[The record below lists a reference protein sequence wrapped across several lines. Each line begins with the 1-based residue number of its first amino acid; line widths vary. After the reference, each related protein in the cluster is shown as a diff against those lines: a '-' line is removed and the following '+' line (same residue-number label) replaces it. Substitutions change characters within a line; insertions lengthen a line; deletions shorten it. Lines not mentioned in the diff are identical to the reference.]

1 MVIIWSTT
9 GVKKKVTQEYKSTA
23 SSGRI
28 FNEQGNYVERMWKE
42 TVVTQ
47 CEALSWDLPGGT

>member
-28 FNEQGNYVERMWKE
+28 FNEQGNYVERM
-42 TVVTQ
+42 
-47 CEALSWDLPGGT
+47 